1 MDNILEISNL
11 SKHYPTFDL
20 QNISFSVPCGSIV
33 GLVGENGAGKTTT
46 IKLILNEI
54 RRDSGN
60 IRVFGMDN
68 IREERKIKEL
78 IGVVFDESYFYGEFR
93 AQDIASI
100 LKKVY
105 RTWDDALFSR
115 CLAQFKLPKDKMIR
129 EYSKGMKMKLSIA
142 SALAHKPRL
151 LILDEA
157 TSGLDPIIRSDILDL
172 LLDFIQDET
181 HGILFSSHITSDLE
195 KVADYITF
203 IHEGKIVF
211 HRSKDDLIY
220 RCGILKCG
228 SADFQ
233 RVNRK
238 DLIRWRKNEFGY
250 EALVSNRAAACRAYP
265 NLVVDNAS
273 IDDIMLFFVKGEK
286 P

>member
-142 SALAHKPRL
+142 SALRTSRAFLFWMRRPVGWTPSF
-151 LILDEA
+151 EA
-157 TSGLDPIIRSDILDL
+157 TFSTCCWISYRMKPMEFFFPPILQVIWRKSP
-172 LLDFIQDET
+172 
-181 HGILFSSHITSDLE
+181 ITSPLFTRA
-195 KVADYITF
+195 KSCSTV
-203 IHEGKIVF
+203 
-211 HRSKDDLIY
+211 
-220 RCGILKCG
+220 
-228 SADFQ
+228 
-233 RVNRK
+233 RK
-238 DLIRWRKNEFGY
+238 TI
-250 EALVSNRAAACRAYP
+250 
-265 NLVVDNAS
+265 
-273 IDDIMLFFVKGEK
+273 
-286 P
+286 